1 MTLHAQRFV
10 RTRLLTIFAAALF
23 VLWWSIDRGAIFR
36 TDEQLRLDVKVE
48 AAPLVGRW
56 IWQPTLGLILPFVIG
71 VVTIW
76 KFGSIARRLSFARAS
91 ILAGILCGGFGVT
104 LAGAQGWS
112 EIMGPV
118 VDPSEYWVN
127 LDVLPPIAETVRR
140 WSDWEFLLDYTVHL
154 KGHPPGFI
162 LLLQVL
168 EVVGLGQPWVVAT
181 LCWLGLAA
189 VAPGVMSCVKQLADE
204 DTARAVAPFLILSPY
219 AIWMATSADA
229 FYTCLLVWGVA
240 FILAGLA
247 ASSTTRRIAFGSG
260 GGFLLCAGLF
270 CTYGAATF
278 MVVPAAALLFA
289 KQVQGNPAVTR
300 IQVGGAAALT
310 AAVVTLAFWA
320 AGFWWFDGL
329 KTTQDFYHWGTAQ
342 FRPWQYFIIANLAA
356 LTIAVGPAVVG
367 GLGRLGRN
375 RVWVLVGAAAIAITA
390 ANLSNYSKAE
400 TERIWIIFMPML
412 VPATAALPH
421 PRWWLA
427 GQLVLA
433 LLLEAWLQGK
443 W

>member
-1 MTLHAQRFV
+1 LTLHAQRFV

-23 VLWWSIDRGAIFR
+23 VLWWSIARGAIFR

-91 ILAGILCGGFGVT
+91 ILAGILCGGFAVT

-112 EIMGPV
+112 KIMDPV

-127 LDVLPPIAETVRR
+127 LDVLPPMTETVRR
-140 WSDWEFLLDYTVHL
+140 WSDWQFLLDYTVHL

-162 LLLQVL
+162 LLLQAL
-168 EVVGLGQPWVVAT
+168 ERMGLGQPWVVAM

-189 VAPGVMSCVKQLADE
+189 VAPGMMSCVRHLTDE
-204 DTARAVAPFLILSPY
+204 DTALTVAPFLILSPY

-229 FYTCLLVWGVA
+229 FYACLLVWGVA
-240 FILAGLA
+240 LMLTGLA
-247 ASSTTRRIAFGSG
+247 TASATRRIALGSAAG
-260 GGFLLCAGLF
+260 LLLSGALF

-278 MVVPAAALLFA
+278 MVIPAAALLFA
-289 KQVQGNPAVTR
+289 KQVHSNGVVTR
-300 IQVGGAAALT
+300 FQVGGAAALT
-310 AAVVTLAFWA
+310 AAVVTLAFRA

-342 FRPWQYFIIANLAA
+342 FRPWQYFIVANLAA
-356 LTIAVGPAVVG
+356 LSIAVGPAVVG

-375 RVWVLVGAAAIAITA
+375 RLWVLVGAAVIAITA

-400 TERIWIIFMPML
+400 TERIWMIFMPML

-427 GQLVLA
+427 GQLMLA